1 MKVNDL
7 LPIGSVV
14 RLKGAKRL
22 VMIFGVMQSS
32 ASRPDLRHDYIAVS
46 YPEGHMDPRLHLGF
60 QHEDIEEVVFRGY
73 EDDKNDR
80 KAFLAALHMAVELKG
95 KKKAEDGERG

>member
-1 MKVNDL
+1 MNVKDL

-14 RLKGAKRL
+14 KLKGAKRL

-32 ASRPDLRHDYIAVS
+32 ASRPELRHDYIAVS

-73 EDDKNDR
+73 EDPYKDR
-80 KAFLAALHMAVELKG
+80 SVFLATLQMAVELKE
-95 KKKAEDGERG
+95 KKKAEDEKRD